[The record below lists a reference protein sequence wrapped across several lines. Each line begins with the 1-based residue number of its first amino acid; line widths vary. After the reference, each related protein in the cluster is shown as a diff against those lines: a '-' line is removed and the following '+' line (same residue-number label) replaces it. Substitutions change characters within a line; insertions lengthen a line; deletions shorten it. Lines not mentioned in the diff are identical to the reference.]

1 MSVSLENVCECTREC
16 VSVQRSRGVNVS
28 THERVSVR
36 MDMYACMS
44 VYVTE
49 HERV

>member
-1 MSVSLENVCECTREC
+1 MSVSLENVCECMRAC

-28 THERVSVR
+28 THEHVSVR

-44 VYVTE
+44 MYVIE